1 MSESTSEA
9 AKKQKRM
16 EQPDQNKNQLAVA
29 GPSNASLPPIYKL
42 DNDCMDEI
50 FEYLSLQDLH
60 SFGQTCKRMQKWAGE
75 YFKRNFAS
83 AEKFTHDNG
92 IHTVYSDHKGVNNQR
107 TQTSGFNR
115 FLTYT
120 SYYYHSS
127 GPLRYLEMHSDEF
140 VSLNELYIVC
150 TNISPENVK
159 YLRKLLA
166 RTEIVRLH
174 QCSLWGDFY
183 EIFLKFCKNLKNLTI
198 IDDLG
203 YILHQHRNPWLNREY
218 PKLES
223 VYFDPRRAKP
233 IGDLGRFLQRN
244 PSVRNFTANSKF
256 LWVNGQSLLESATK
270 LDELCI
276 RNVENR
282 YGDTIMRDVSAI
294 CQLLKQ
300 LYEREFYKRL
310 HFETDRFNQEYSNH
324 LSSLNGLDRLTIR
337 QLDGIFDLPNF
348 VNLKRLSIG
357 GQLASRDIEMLA
369 SNLVNLEHLTLGALT
384 GNDISRVV
392 SRLPKL
398 EKFHVHP
405 SEGVLNLLK
414 LNEQREQ
421 LLFAC
426 KVRIYVSQEV
436 FMATKWTAK
445 NGDINMEFIEMRR
458 NCAV

>member
-9 AKKQKRM
+9 AKKQKQM
-16 EQPDQNKNQLAVA
+16 EQPDRNQLAVA
-29 GPSNASLPPIYKL
+29 GPSNAPQPSIYKL
-42 DNDCMDEI
+42 DSDCMDEI

-60 SFGQTCKRMQKWAGE
+60 SFGQTSKRMQKWAGE

-83 AEKFTHDNG
+83 AEKFTNDNG
-92 IHTVYSDHKGVNNQR
+92 IHTVYSDHRGVRNKR

-115 FLTYT
+115 FITFT
-120 SYYYHSS
+120 SYYYDGF

-140 VSLNELYIVC
+140 VSLNEVYIVC
-150 TNISPENVK
+150 TSFSPENVK

-166 RTEIVRLH
+166 RMETVRLH

-183 EIFLKFCKNLKNLTI
+183 EIFLKFCKNVKSLTI
-198 IDDLG
+198 FDDLG
-203 YILHQHRNPWLNREY
+203 NILHQDRNPWLNREY

-223 VYFDPRRAKP
+223 VCFDPRRAEP

-244 PSVRNFTANSKF
+244 PSVRNFTINSKF
-256 LWVNGQSLLESATK
+256 LWVNRQSLLESPTK

-282 YGDTIMRDVSAI
+282 YGDTIMRDVSAV

-300 LYEREFYKRL
+300 LYERGFYKRL
-310 HFETDRFNQEYSNH
+310 HFVTDRFNQEYSNH
-324 LSSLNGLDRLTIR
+324 LSSLNGLDRLTIQ

-348 VNLKRLSIG
+348 INLKHLSIC
-357 GQLASRDIEMLA
+357 GQLASRDVDMLA

-384 GNDISRVV
+384 RNDISKVI

-405 SEGVLNLLK
+405 SEGVLNLLT
-414 LNEQREQ
+414 LNEQREK

-445 NGDINMEFIEMRR
+445 NGDINMEFVEMKR